1 MRSFSEQREFK
12 ALLLADADVT
22 RMLSPVEIEQAF
34 DLDEQLK
41 HVDYIFERVFHTTL
55 NAESAEPA
63 EKASPLHV
71 QRVLR

>member
-1 MRSFSEQREFK
+1 MRSFDERRDFK
-12 ALLLADADVT
+12 ALLLADADVMRVLT
-22 RMLSPVEIEQAF
+22 PAEIEKAF

-55 NAESAEPA
+55 TAERAEPA
-63 EKASPLHV
+63 EKTSPLRA